1 MSRDPGIAARL
12 GRAFFQQAAFIGV
25 AAVVGVFVAGLLLEG
40 LLIREALRNE
50 ADHFWELRAARPD
63 FPLPNTQ
70 NLTGYMDDA
79 PATLRTFESGYHPWR
94 VGSVNYVVYVS
105 ERGGRRLYLA
115 FDRSGVNRLAIYY
128 GLAPLAIVLLVLYLS
143 TWLGFRAS
151 QRALSPLLGLA
162 REVRQL
168 DLKAP
173 DPAAFAPDRIPASA
187 DVEVHEL
194 AAALARFAQRMN
206 DFVDRERHFTR
217 DASHELRSPLTVIR
231 ASSELLHQD
240 RSLDPQ
246 SQRAVARIQRAA
258 RDMEEL
264 TSAFLLLAR
273 ETETGLPT
281 ESVNVNDVVA
291 HELERARPLA
301 EGRPVE
307 LEVDARCNLV
317 LPAPEKIVSILIG
330 NLVRNAVAYTERGH
344 VRIEIDATGV
354 VIEDTGPGMSAE
366 RIPDMYRPF
375 VRGETQRSGFGVGLT
390 IVRRIS
396 YRFGWP
402 VDFDSAPG
410 RGTRVRV
417 GFPTASVVTPPA
429 P

>member
-12 GRAFFQQAAFIGV
+12 GRAFFQQAAFIGI
-25 AAVVGVFVAGLLLEG
+25 AAVVGVFVASLLLEG

-79 PATLRTFESGYHPWR
+79 PATLRTFGNGYHPWR
-94 VGSVNYVVYVS
+94 VGSVDYVVYVS
-105 ERGGRRLYLA
+105 ERGGRRLYLT

-143 TWLGFRAS
+143 TWLGFRTS

-240 RSLDPQ
+240 TSLDPP

-264 TSAFLLLAR
+264 TTAFLLLAR

-281 ESVNVNDVVA
+281 EAVNVNDVVA
-291 HELERARPLA
+291 QELERARPLA

-307 LEVDARCNLV
+307 FEVDARCNLV

-330 NLVRNAVAYTERGH
+330 NLLRNAVAYTDRGH

-417 GFPTASVVTPPA
+417 AFPTASVVPP
-429 P
+429 PPT

>member
-12 GRAFFQQAAFIGV
+12 GRAFFQQAAFIGI
-25 AAVVGVFVAGLLLEG
+25 AAVVGVFVASLLLEG

-79 PATLRTFESGYHPWR
+79 PATLRTLGNGYHPWR

-105 ERGGRRLYLA
+105 ERGGRRLYLT

-128 GLAPLAIVLLVLYLS
+128 GLAPLAIVLLLLYLS

-187 DVEVHEL
+187 DAEVHEL

-240 RSLDPQ
+240 RSLDPP

-264 TSAFLLLAR
+264 TTAFLLLAR

-281 ESVNVNDVVA
+281 EAVNVNDVVA
-291 HELERARPLA
+291 QELERARPLS

-307 LEVDARCNLV
+307 FEVDARCNLV

-330 NLVRNAVAYTERGH
+330 NLLRNAVAYTERGH
-344 VRIEIDATGV
+344 VRIEIDPTGV

-366 RIPDMYRPF
+366 RIQDMYRPF
-375 VRGETQRSGFGVGLT
+375 VRGETERSGFGVGLT

-417 GFPTASVVTPPA
+417 AFPTASVVPP
-429 P
+429 PPT